1 MVDRDHYEGLR
12 RYVPLI
18 LPRKQSQILTF
29 MLAALQVTYP
39 LITQQLINQLTTAHA
54 YHNDPTNN
62 PPPKSIGYSL
72 SLAFAL
78 FAMIQASSL
87 FSYQALQR
95 GSVIGFMMRAALI
108 DLIGSK
114 SMWDH
119 HRFLVVA
126 VLTSR

>member
-1 MVDRDHYEGLR
+1 MVDRNHYEELR
-12 RYVPLI
+12 WYVSLMP
-18 LPRKQSQILTF
+18 PGKQVQILTF

-39 LITQQLINQLTTAHA
+39 LVTQQLINQITTAHT

-62 PPPKSIGYSL
+62 SPPKSIGYSL
-72 SLAFAL
+72 GLAFAL

-95 GSVIGFMMRAALI
+95 GSVIGLMMRAALI

-114 SMWDH
+114 S
-119 HRFLVVA
+119 L
-126 VLTSR
+126 